1 VSKDETLGLVNQYLN
16 LKWCIEHCIAPRRY
30 DPSDSCLYL
39 AISDLSHI
47 TPINE
52 FLAKKLKGRVEKLV
66 FEYENEREIEK
77 SLGISK
83 ARKNQDDQEKYYI
96 YTPEP
101 ATKSKDQS
109 NDPRKSSALTYWNE
123 YVPRLCGALEAAKS
137 KFEDLGIDDDDNTPS
152 AIADLASS
160 FMLRLGQIY
169 IVNVCRGRLNL
180 LGKKEAETIAILC
193 SHSVQNSRSITRH
206 SETAFL
212 PASEEQFFPL
222 SGDSIENILDIVKSC
237 SLGPELEYN
246 NFGLEEGE
254 PLAVFGY
261 FLTTAIIYDLE
272 NSTHYC
278 KDIVSAILRYE
289 HMLIHADG
297 VMDREEEKLYTR
309 LESRINGYVEKQTLA
324 CSGFLS
330 DTEVEKEANTS
341 SSLSEGSIPGK
352 SLVESTGNPPAVDQ
366 LNKLIG
372 LQNVKADVLDTKNY
386 LTVQGIRRQKGLS
399 VPSVSNHMVFCGN
412 PGTGKT
418 TVARIMGQIFQEL
431 GALSKGHL
439 VETDRSGL
447 VGGYLGQT
455 AIKTK
460 EVLEKLLGG
469 ILFIDE
475 AYTLTSGTQGD
486 GYGQEA
492 IETILKFMEDHRDD
506 LVVIAAGYSEP
517 MTSFL
522 NSNPGLKS
530 RFNKYIDFQDYEP
543 GELAEIF
550 VKLARDLEY
559 VIDEDT
565 TKHIEYIC
573 EELHASKGQNFG
585 NGRTIRNLFEK
596 SLINQSNRLV
606 RDSATLESGIST
618 LSKDDIRLE
627 DAITLS

>member
-39 AISDLSHI
+39 AISDLSLV
-47 TPINE
+47 TPLNE
-52 FLAKKLKGRVEKLV
+52 FLAKKLKGRVEKLI
-66 FEYENEREIEK
+66 FEYEGEREIEK

-83 ARKNQDDQEKYYI
+83 AEKNQGNQEKYSI

-101 ATKSKDQS
+101 AKKSIDQS
-109 NDPRKSSALTYWNE
+109 NDPSKSSALTYWNE
-123 YVPRLCGALEAAKS
+123 YVPRLCGALVAAKS
-137 KFEDLGIDDDDNTPS
+137 KCEDLGEDDDDNTPS
-152 AIADLASS
+152 AIANLVFAIMLA
-160 FMLRLGQIY
+160 LGEIY

-180 LGKKEAETIAILC
+180 LGKKEAETIALLTL
-193 SHSVQNSRSITRH
+193 HSVKNINNITRH

-212 PASEEQFFPL
+212 PASEEEFIPPAE
-222 SGDSIENILDIVKSC
+222 DSIESILDVNK
-237 SLGPELEYN
+237 GHFGFEYN
-246 NFGLEEGE
+246 NFGLEIGE
-254 PLAVFGY
+254 PLHVFGCL
-261 FLTTAIIYDLE
+261 LTKAIIYDLK

-278 KDIVSAILRYE
+278 KDIVSSILRYE
-289 HMLIHADG
+289 YMLIHSDG
-297 VMDREEEKLYTR
+297 VMDQEEEKLYTR
-309 LESRINGYVEKQTLA
+309 LESRINGYVEKQTLT

-330 DTEVEKEANTS
+330 DTEVEKEADTS
-341 SSLSEGSIPGK
+341 SSPSEGSIPGK
-352 SLVESTGNPPAVDQ
+352 SVVASTGNPPAVDQ

-372 LQNVKADVLDTKNY
+372 LQSVKADVLDTKNY
-386 LTVQGIRRQKGLS
+386 LTVQEIRRQKGLS

-431 GALSKGHL
+431 GALSIGHL

-455 AIKTK
+455 AVKTK
-460 EVLEKLLGG
+460 KVLEKSLGG

-486 GYGQEA
+486 SYGQEA
-492 IETILKFMEDHRDD
+492 IDTILKFMEDHRDD

-517 MTSFL
+517 MASFL
-522 NSNPGLKS
+522 DSNPGLKS

-550 VKLARDLEY
+550 VKLARDSEY
-559 VIDEDT
+559 ILDEDT

-627 DAITLS
+627 DAITIS